1 MLIAGLLAGMALMA
15 SDGDLDGVVTTAP
28 ANAPTLAQALAAA
41 PEAAVAAPTA
51 QDAQPHGLTTEQQIQ
66 RWIDQRTPG
75 ASFEEPTE
83 VDAGPRD
90 DRQMHGMVEAGIG
103 TGGYRSYGA
112 AVSLPVGENGRLD
125 LAYREG
131 RNEPWGY
138 GYGYGGPYGY
148 GVGGP
153 GYYAPRGAW
162 TGHGYGA
169 DTTTKSLSMG
179 FSWSKDDTD
188 KERDPFRSRMSAFD

>member
-15 SDGDLDGVVTTAP
+15 SDGDPDGVVTTAP
-28 ANAPTLAQALAAA
+28 SNAPTLAQALAAA
-41 PEAAVAAPTA
+41 PEAAVTAPTA

-75 ASFEEPTE
+75 ASFQEPAE
-83 VDAGPRD
+83 IDAGPRD

-131 RNEPWGY
+131 RNQPWGY

-148 GVGGP
+148 GLRAPRV
-153 GYYAPRGAW
+153 YAPYR
-162 TGHGYGA
+162 GYGA
-169 DTTTKSLSMG
+169 DSTSKSLSVG
-179 FSWSKDDTD
+179 FSWSKDDAD
-188 KERDPFRSRMSAFD
+188 KDRDPFRRGLSAYD